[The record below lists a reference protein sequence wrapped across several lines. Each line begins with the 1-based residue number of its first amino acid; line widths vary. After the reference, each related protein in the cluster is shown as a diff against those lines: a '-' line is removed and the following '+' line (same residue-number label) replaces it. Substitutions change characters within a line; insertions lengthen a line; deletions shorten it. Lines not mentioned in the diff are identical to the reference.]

1 MREVVSDIQKNRIVT
16 GISLTKRNGVVQFA
30 IAERQLNAF
39 GHVDSAHIEYAW
51 KLGDHFVP
59 NDNSSRDGTDYHTL
73 TWEHRALNLDTV
85 IGPKGS
91 VVTGVRL
98 RRNSKGHLLLEVR
111 FTEFNE
117 TSGKL
122 MNLDG
127 SFWLSN
133 ADGGK
138 HRINTDNLDIPTR
151 SNKPSI
157 PNIKENSYVR
167 FGPTHKK
174 VDLSQRTVP
183 FIDGLKVEPKM
194 PAPLSGIGLFYKS
207 QSGGFGGFVAPKI
220 VLNFDS
226 IIE

>member
-1 MREVVSDIQKNRIVT
+1 MREVVSDIHKNRIVT
-16 GISLTKRNGVVQFA
+16 GVSLTKRNGVVQFA

-39 GHVDSAHIEYAW
+39 GHVDSTHIEYAW

-73 TWEHRALNLDTV
+73 SWEQRYLNLDTI
-85 IGPKGS
+85 IGPKGCL
-91 VVTGVRL
+91 VTGVRF
-98 RRNSKGHLLLEVR
+98 RKNSNGHLLLEVR
-111 FTEFNE
+111 FTEYNE
-117 TSGKL
+117 ITGKL
-122 MNLDG
+122 VNLDG

-133 ADGGK
+133 VDGGK
-138 HRINTDNLDIPTR
+138 HRINTDNMDIPTK

-157 PNIKENSYVR
+157 PNFKENSYIR

-174 VDLSQRTVP
+174 IDLSQRTVP
-183 FIDGLKVEPKM
+183 FIDGLKVESGK
-194 PAPLSGIGLFYKS
+194 PAPLSGIGLYYKG
-207 QSGGFGGFVAPKI
+207 QSGYGGFVAPKL